1 MEKLKRYLWPAGRL
15 RWVAVGGYAAT
26 VLAVV
31 IIVVLLLLL
40 REISRPGEATAE
52 FIPSSALVY
61 SSVNLRPG
69 LGQIDKAVEVGDLL
83 RTRDFL
89 DEEDDLLDEVEEE
102 TGIHPLDDVTP
113 WLGTDATFA
122 ILDVD
127 ADEDKIEWVAMI
139 QVREHDGVL
148 DFVYRLLDYLEEEL
162 WTEFDEDD
170 IGEAYAWIA
179 DDEDVVIGLTADY
192 LLLAD
197 SEDTLEDILDNM
209 ESPPTRSLAGDEQF
223 IAAREAL
230 PEGRVM
236 FTYVQ
241 LEGHMDEL
249 EDFVDPW
256 GDVETAWN
264 WAAGNTPE
272 YMAASLSFIDK
283 GVRLDL
289 VSEPASSS
297 LSIDSVSEQLSAD
310 VVPDDTLFLL
320 SYAGV
325 TDLWDE
331 MRDALEESD
340 PWADEDLDELLED
353 LGEETGVDLERD
365 IIESLTGE
373 VSLAVM
379 PGNVRISA
387 ENLDSDDV
395 ELDGVLNVLLLANLE
410 DHRDVEDAL
419 ESFTDWIEDA
429 GYDTDS
435 DSIGEYDA
443 VTVNLD
449 QFDEEVIEGY
459 EAGYVITGS
468 WLALG
473 SSEGSLESFHDAAE
487 NETDSLGSA
496 DRFTDLL
503 GMAPAPLHLLMYA
516 DVAGIVEMVVDGLDD
531 DSLEEY
537 EENVQPFME
546 NLNVF
551 LVAGS
556 MTNERWRFTAALT
569 LKE

>member
-1 MEKLKRYLWPAGRL
+1 M
-15 RWVAVGGYAAT
+15 
-26 VLAVV
+26 
-31 IIVVLLLLL
+31 
-40 REISRPGEATAE
+40 
-52 FIPSSALVY
+52 
-61 SSVNLRPG
+61 
-69 LGQIDKAVEVGDLL
+69 GDLL
-83 RTRDFL
+83 RTDDFL
-89 DEEDDLLDEVEEE
+89 DQEDDLLDEVEEE
-102 TGIHPLDDVTP
+102 TGIHPLDDVTT

-127 ADEDKIEWVAMI
+127 ADEDKIEWVAMV
-139 QVREHDGVL
+139 QVSDQDGAL
-148 DFVYRLLDYLEEEL
+148 DFVYKLLDYLEDEL
-162 WTEFDEDD
+162 WTEFDEDE
-170 IGEAYAWIA
+170 IGDAYAWVA

-209 ESPPTRSLAGDEQF
+209 DSPPARSLADDEQF
-223 IAAREAL
+223 IAARQAL

-236 FTYVQ
+236 FTYAQ
-241 LEGHMDEL
+241 LEDHMDEL

-256 GDVETAWN
+256 GDAETAWN

-283 GVRLDL
+283 GVRVDF

-297 LSIDSVSEQLSAD
+297 LSIDSVSEQLPAD
-310 VVPDDTLFLL
+310 VVPDDTLLLL

-353 LGEETGVDLERD
+353 LEEETGVDLEGD
-365 IIESLTGE
+365 VIESLTGE

-379 PGNVRISA
+379 PGDVRIAA
-387 ENLDSDDV
+387 EGLDPDDV
-395 ELDGVLNVLLLANLE
+395 ELEGVLNVLLLANLE
-410 DHRDVEDAL
+410 DHRDARDAL
-419 ESFTDWIEDA
+419 ESLTDWIEDE

-443 VTVNLD
+443 VTLSLD
-449 QFDEEVIEGY
+449 QFDEEVIEDY
-459 EAGYVITGS
+459 EVGYVITGN

-473 SSEGSLESFHDAAE
+473 SSEDSLESFHDAAE
-487 NETDSLGSA
+487 NERDSLSSA
-496 DRFTDLL
+496 DRYTDLL
-503 GMAPAPLHLLMYA
+503 DMAPVPLHLLAYA

-531 DSLEEY
+531 DSLEDY
-537 EENVQPFME
+537 EDNVQPFVE
-546 NLNVF
+546 NLDAF
-551 LVAGS
+551 MVAGS
-556 MTNERWRFTAALT
+556 LTGERWHFTVAMT
-569 LKE
+569 LRE

>member
-1 MEKLKRYLWPAGRL
+1 MDKLKRVLWPGGRL
-15 RWVAVGGYAAT
+15 RWLAIGGYAAL
-26 VLAVV
+26 VVVVV
-31 IIVVLLLLL
+31 IVVVLLLLL
-40 REISRPGEATAE
+40 RELSRPGEATAQ

-69 LGQIDKAVEVGDLL
+69 MGQIDKAIEVGDLL
-83 RTRDFL
+83 RSDDFL

-102 TGIHPLDDVTP
+102 TGIHPLDDVTT

-127 ADEDKIEWVAMI
+127 ADEDKIEWVAMV
-139 QVREHDGVL
+139 QVSDWEGAL
-148 DFVYRLLDYLEEEL
+148 DFVYKLLDYLEDEL
-162 WTEFDEDD
+162 WTEFDEDE
-170 IGEAYAWIA
+170 IGDAYAWVA

-209 ESPPTRSLAGDEQF
+209 DSPPARSLADDEQF
-223 IAAREAL
+223 VAARQAL

-236 FTYVQ
+236 FTYAQ
-241 LEGHMDEL
+241 LEDHMDEL

-256 GDVETAWN
+256 GDAETAWN

-272 YMAASLSFIDK
+272 YMAASLSFIDR
-283 GVRLDL
+283 GVRLDF

-310 VVPDDTLFLL
+310 VVPDDTLLLL

-340 PWADEDLDELLED
+340 PWADGNLDELLED
-353 LGEETGVDLERD
+353 LEEETGVDLEGD
-365 IIESLTGE
+365 VIESLTGE

-379 PGNVRISA
+379 PGDVRIA
-387 ENLDSDDV
+387 ADDLDPDDV
-395 ELDGVLNVLLLANLE
+395 ELEGVLNVLLLANLE
-410 DHRDVEDAL
+410 DHRDVENAL
-419 ESFTDWIEDA
+419 ESLTDWIEDE
-429 GYDTDS
+429 GYDVDS

-443 VTVNLD
+443 VTLSLD
-449 QFDEEVIEGY
+449 QFDEEVIEDY
-459 EAGYVITGS
+459 EVGYVITGS

-473 SSEGSLESFHDAAE
+473 SSEDSLESFHDAAE
-487 NETDSLGSA
+487 NERDSLSSA
-496 DRFTDLL
+496 DKYTDLL
-503 GMAPAPLHLLMYA
+503 DMAPVPLHLLAYA

-531 DSLEEY
+531 DSLEDY
-537 EENVQPFME
+537 EDYVQPFVE
-546 NLNVF
+546 NLNAF
-551 LVAGS
+551 MVAGS
-556 MTNERWRFTAALT
+556 LTGERWHFTVAMT
-569 LKE
+569 LRE